1 MQNTDKFMQGIL
13 RRDRGG
19 TMQDDVLRVD
29 VSHVGEVT
37 WVTVHGEI
45 DANSALALRA
55 PLDQLG
61 MDRQVLVDMSGV
73 SFMDSSGVNLLL
85 THWMHMSECEGSFH
99 ICRPSSAVQRLLD
112 VTGLSQLLLE
122 PEPLA

>member
-1 MQNTDKFMQGIL
+1 MQGIL
-13 RRDRGG
+13 RRDRGD
-19 TMQDDVLRVD
+19 TMHDDVLRVD

-37 WVTVHGEI
+37 WVTVEGEI
-45 DANSALALRA
+45 DANSAMTLRA

-61 MDRQVLVDMSGV
+61 MDRRVLVDMSGV
-73 SFMDSSGVNLLL
+73 RFMDSSGVNLLL
-85 THWMHMSECEGSFH
+85 TYWMQMNECDGSFH
-99 ICRPSSAVQRLLD
+99 ICRPSSAVQRLLE